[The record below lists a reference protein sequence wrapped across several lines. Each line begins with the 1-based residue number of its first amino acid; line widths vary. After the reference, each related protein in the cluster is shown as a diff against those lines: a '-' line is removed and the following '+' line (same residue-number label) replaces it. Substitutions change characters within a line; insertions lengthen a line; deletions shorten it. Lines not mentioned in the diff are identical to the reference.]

1 MNEQRGSACLAALRP
16 LAAAAL
22 LLAGCVAGPQAPR
35 SAAPAPLPAVVESV
49 AGEYDTKRQFEA
61 APVEWRREPVAGYP
75 YDWLDRQHAVF
86 RWVRAPALGEHV
98 LFLEWRRGGPEGP
111 ISRQRIWVFERRQ
124 GRWVMDFYTLPAS
137 PAREVTSL
145 LDADFSALRRE
156 QLTGYG
162 STCSLTATSRG
173 RAVEFSIPEGCSIVA
188 RSGRRM
194 RLAAVVRFEDDAV
207 RYREQGV
214 LDDGAIAFL
223 VPGRVGLDYL
233 FERTGS
239 D

>member
-1 MNEQRGSACLAALRP
+1 
-16 LAAAAL
+16 
-22 LLAGCVAGPQAPR
+22 
-35 SAAPAPLPAVVESV
+35 LPAVVAGV

-61 APVEWRREPVAGYP
+61 APLEWRREPAAGHP

-86 RWVRAPALGEHV
+86 RWVQAPALGEHV

-124 GRWVMDFYTLPAS
+124 DGWVMDFYTLPAS
-137 PAREVTSL
+137 PATEATSM
-145 LDADFSALRRE
+145 LDADFTTLRRE

-162 STCSLTATSRG
+162 AACSLKARRRG
-173 RAVEFSIPEGCSIVA
+173 RAVEFSIPPSCSIIA

-194 RLAAVVRFEDDAV
+194 RLAAVVRFEDRAL

-223 VPGRVGLDYL
+223 VPGRVGLDYV
-233 FERTGS
+233 FKRTAS
-239 D
+239 Q